1 MNGEAIQLELPF
13 EEPAGDNVVYLV
25 APDMA
30 PNEDDLQALMDSLD
44 LVASSPTCGVG
55 VVVVL
60 KNRQCFA
67 HTSAGPETDI
77 LALLGGVELLRAHA
91 LRLFAPVNEKGD
103 SG

>member
-60 KNRQCFA
+60 KNRRCFA
-67 HTSAGPETDI
+67 HTSAGPETDL
-77 LALLGGVELLRAHA
+77 LALLGGAEILKMHVLK
-91 LRLFAPVNEKGD
+91 LFVPVSSEGD